1 MTADAIAIPEPRET
15 GYVPFRGHRT
25 WYRVTGGERPA
36 LPPLVV
42 LHGGPGACH
51 DYTLRFAGLASAER
65 AVVHYDQLGCGN
77 STHLREAPADF
88 STVQLFLDEL
98 AAVLG
103 HLGMAGSYHLLGQS
117 WGGMLGAE
125 HAIRQ
130 PAGLRGLVIA
140 NLPPSMALWVR
151 EANRL
156 RAGLPAEV
164 QAALLKH
171 EAAGTTDDA
180 EYVGATAAFYARH
193 VCRVQPMPA
202 EVQASF
208 DKIGEDPTVYH
219 TMNGPSEFH
228 CIGSLKTWDIIDQ
241 LKHIRAETLLVS
253 GRHDEATSAVVRPFA
268 DRIARNRWVI
278 FENSSHM
285 PHVEETEAC
294 LAEIRQFL
302 EQHDV

>member
-1 MTADAIAIPEPRET
+1 MTADAIGIPEARET

-88 STVQLFLDEL
+88 WTVQLFLDEL
-98 AAVLG
+98 DAVLG

-140 NLPPSMALWVR
+140 NSPPSMELWVR

-164 QAALLKH
+164 QATLLKH
-171 EAAGTTDDA
+171 EAAGTTGDP
-180 EYVGATAAFYARH
+180 EYEAATQAFYARH
-193 VCRVQPMPA
+193 VCRVQPPPA
-202 EVQASF
+202 EVAASF
-208 DKIGEDPTVYH
+208 AKIAEDPTVYH

-228 CIGSLKTWDIIDQ
+228 CIGSLKTWDIIGQ
-241 LKHIRAETLLVS
+241 LKHIRASTLLVS
-253 GRHDEATSAVVRPFA
+253 GRHDEATAAVVRPFA